1 VGGEGDIPFP
11 GSYDGRI
18 PQASVIALPDVGHVP
33 MLDDPG
39 LVARTI
45 LSSTGV
51 PQDER

>member
-1 VGGEGDIPFP
+1 VGEKETFRSP
-11 GSYDGRI
+11 GAYDGRI

-51 PQDER
+51 PQHER